1 MRRTV
6 TDATE
11 PADTMRSACVRALIA
26 VSLCGF
32 LGCYSLAG
40 YVSPPPWSVLGL
52 QIALGTGGL
61 LHLPRVMFSR
71 IYPLWPLFLFAIWA
85 MATTVWAHDP
95 MLTLKRSVMINI
107 PALLLATLAMFD
119 PSPQRTFA
127 WVVRLLAALAI
138 LSAIF
143 IAVVVLSGD
152 PVTGSSIILTD
163 EDSGRFGMMVGGRQ
177 FLSLGIEAPRY
188 SGITNNPNG
197 LALLSGVALVALVAS
212 GPAAIASRCVRLA
225 ILAVIVVLLV
235 LTLARSAAL
244 FILVGLTMVVLLVNR
259 WNVTATIAVTS
270 VLALPFAL
278 AGLIA
283 VGLMGNTALPL
294 GEEDAP
300 WELLHGGEAAS
311 LGQRAIIWLHMMRA
325 ALEVWPHGLGFG
337 LTEEAVFQP
346 LGFPT
351 SAHSVPLTLL
361 VETGLPGLALA
372 LLAWFRPVFGLLR
385 APILFPEQIGVI
397 ALLVALFSHQIFDA
411 SVFRYHWGYFLFAW
425 LIGAA
430 VNPRLSAVNGSD
442 GR

>member
-11 PADTMRSACVRALIA
+11 PANTMRSACVLALIA

-32 LGCYSLAG
+32 FGYYSRAG
-40 YVSPPPWSVLGL
+40 FVSPPPWSVLGL
-52 QIALGTGGL
+52 QIALGAVGL
-61 LHLPRVMFSR
+61 LYLPRVMFSR

-85 MATTVWAHDP
+85 MATIAWAHDP
-95 MLTLKRSVMINI
+95 MLTLKRSVLINV

-119 PSPQRTFA
+119 PAPQRTFA
-127 WVVRLLAALAI
+127 WVVRLLAVLAI

-143 IAVVVLSGD
+143 IAVVVLAGD
-152 PVTGSSIILTD
+152 PVTGSSLILTD
-163 EDSGRFGMMVGGRQ
+163 ADSGSFGMMVAGRQ
-177 FLSLGIEAPRY
+177 FLSLGIEAARY
-188 SGITNNPNG
+188 SGITTNPNG
-197 LALLSGVALVALVAS
+197 LALLSGVALVAFVAA
-212 GPAAIASRCVRLA
+212 GPTAIASRWVRLA
-225 ILAVIVVLLV
+225 ILAVIVGLLGV
-235 LTLARSAAL
+235 TLARSAAL
-244 FILVGLTMVVLLVNR
+244 FILVGLTMLVLLGNR
-259 WNVTATIAVTS
+259 WNATATIAVAS

-278 AGLIA
+278 AGLTA
-283 VGLMGNTALPL
+283 AGLMGNTALPL
-294 GEEDAP
+294 GE
-300 WELLHGGEAAS
+300 WELPDGGEAAS
-311 LGQRAIIWLHMMRA
+311 LGQRAIIWLHMMHA

-351 SAHSVPLTLL
+351 SAHTVPLTLL

-385 APILFPEQIGVI
+385 APILFPAQTGVI
-397 ALLVALFSHQIFDA
+397 ALLVALFAHQIFDA
-411 SVFRYHWGYFLFAW
+411 SVFRYHWGHFLFAW